1 MSIEYAADHEEEA
14 TGCEIVDWREIIY
27 QMALDYRKHM
37 HDAATPDAEFYSI
50 DELLPMIAANNPN
63 DYPTGNT
70 GYEQYY
76 VDLEGFWRLLYNPDY
91 KGTFTPIS
99 KLKQED
105 YNKKNIGEIVYFTV
119 QTNADYNSH
128 YDYFKLQ
135 TGSTTLYEY
144 AGKLSESEFI
154 QNRSALYRAL
164 DPKRQQQSYNSKI
177 KYYSWDHDDYY
188 TSSTAPSSIFKYWNK
203 EVFTNP
209 ENLLF
214 WFDFIDAETNS
225 ELSMYAVD
233 NIGLRSMAKN
243 DSAVKAVAYKEV
255 PNVLFVVNPTPAEL
269 AQIKT
274 DNPGYTVLSLSEN
287 LKDVFRM
294 SVQGKSAK
302 DEIDTQIYNKACCC
316 ESITINSVPI
326 YHIEPN
332 AKIYIKDTK
341 AGINGAYLA
350 ERMSINLAYNGM
362 MNITATKIIDRII

>member
-1 MSIEYAADHEEEA
+1 
-14 TGCEIVDWREIIY
+14 
-27 QMALDYRKHM
+27 
-37 HDAATPDAEFYSI
+37 
-50 DELLPMIAANNPN
+50 
-63 DYPTGNT
+63 
-70 GYEQYY
+70 
-76 VDLEGFWRLLYNPDY
+76 
-91 KGTFTPIS
+91 
-99 KLKQED
+99 LKEED
-105 YNKKNIGEIVYFTV
+105 YAKKNIGEIVYFTA
-119 QTNADYNSH
+119 QTNADYNSR

-135 TGSTTLYEY
+135 TGSTVLYEY
-144 AGKLSESEFI
+144 AGKLTESEFM
-154 QNRSALYRAL
+154 QNRSALYRAI
-164 DPKRQQQSYNSKI
+164 DPKKQGMSYNSKI

-188 TSSTAPSSIFKYWNK
+188 TSSNAPSSIFKYWNK

-233 NIGLRSMAKN
+233 NIGLRSIAKN

-255 PNVLFVVNPTPAEL
+255 PNVLFVVNPTPEEL
-269 AQIKT
+269 AQVRA
-274 DNPGYTVLSLSEN
+274 DNPGYTVLSLSKN